1 MWEPILNMNNGKILV
16 MDDVEEI
23 RDILTK
29 MLNRIHFEVE
39 VAEDGYKAIELFQR
53 AIFMSKPFDVVIMDL
68 VVANGMGG
76 EEAIKRLLEID
87 PGVKII
93 LSSGSIS
100 NHVMINFKEYGIS
113 AILRKP
119 FKVNDL
125 KRILELVETE

>member
-1 MWEPILNMNNGKILV
+1 MSNDRILV
-16 MDDVEEI
+16 MDDVEHI

-39 VAEDGYKAIELFQR
+39 VAEDGYEAIELFQR
-53 AIFMSKPFDVVIMDL
+53 AMWSSKPFDVVIIDL

-76 EEAIKRLLEID
+76 EEAIRRLLEID
-87 PGVKII
+87 PGVRII

-119 FKVNDL
+119 FKFNDL
-125 KRILELVETE
+125 KKILEQVETE

>member
-1 MWEPILNMNNGKILV
+1 MWSEIQKMNNGRILV
-16 MDDVEEI
+16 MDDVEDI

-39 VAEDGYKAIELFQR
+39 VAEDGNEAIELFQR
-53 AIFMSKPFDVVIMDL
+53 AMWSSKPFDVVIMDL

-76 EEAIKRLLEID
+76 EEAIRRLHEID
-87 PGVKII
+87 PGVRII

>member
-1 MWEPILNMNNGKILV
+1 
-16 MDDVEEI
+16 MDDVEDI

-39 VAEDGYKAIELFQR
+39 VAEDGNEAIELFQR
-53 AIFMSKPFDVVIMDL
+53 AMWSSKPFDVVIMDL

-76 EEAIKRLLEID
+76 EEAIRRLHEID
-87 PGVKII
+87 PGVRII

-119 FKVNDL
+119 FKFDDL
-125 KRILELVETE
+125 KKILEQVETE

>member
-1 MWEPILNMNNGKILV
+1 MSNGRILV

-39 VAEDGYKAIELFQR
+39 VAEDGYEALEQFQR
-53 AIFMSKPFDVVIMDL
+53 AMWSSKPFDVVIIDL

-76 EEAIKRLLEID
+76 EETIRRLLEID
-87 PGVKII
+87 PGVIII

-100 NHVMINFKEYGIS
+100 NHVMMNFEEYGIS

-119 FKVNDL
+119 FKFVDL
-125 KRILELVETE
+125 KKILEQVETE